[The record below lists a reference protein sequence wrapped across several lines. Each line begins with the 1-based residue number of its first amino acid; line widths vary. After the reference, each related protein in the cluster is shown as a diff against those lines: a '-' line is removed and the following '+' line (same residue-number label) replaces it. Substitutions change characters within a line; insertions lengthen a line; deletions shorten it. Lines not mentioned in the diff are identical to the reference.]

1 MVSSEMVMTVV
12 DVDSK
17 VELVEHVEEN
27 IVVEKQGKVVDIE
40 DIEDIFHKD
49 FSILVPK
56 VEAKISK
63 AWVQSNCFV
72 MVVQMLKF

>member
-1 MVSSEMVMTVV
+1 MKVV
-12 DVDSK
+12 DLDSK

-27 IVVEKQGKVVDIE
+27 IVVENRGKVVDIE

-49 FSILVPK
+49 FYILVPN

-63 AWVQSNCFV
+63 AWVQSSFFV
-72 MVVQMLKF
+72 MVVQILEC